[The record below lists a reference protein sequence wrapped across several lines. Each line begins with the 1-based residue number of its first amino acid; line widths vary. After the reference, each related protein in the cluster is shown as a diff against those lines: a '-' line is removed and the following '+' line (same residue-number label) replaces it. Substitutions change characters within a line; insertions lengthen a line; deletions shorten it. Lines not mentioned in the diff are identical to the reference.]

1 MADKRDYYE
10 VLGLQKGASDNDIKK
25 AFRKMAMKYHPDKN
39 PGDKVAEEKFKE
51 INEAYA
57 VLSDPEKKEKYDRFG
72 HAGVDPNSG
81 FGGGAGGFGGF
92 GGFEDIFD
100 MFGGAFGGFG
110 GGSRGRRNNGPRK
123 GSDLQKAVTIT
134 FEEAAF
140 GTKKEIRL
148 NKYVK
153 CKTCGGSGAAPGT
166 SKKSCPK
173 CGGTGEIRTAQRTP
187 LGTFQSVSPCPDC
200 NGTGEINETPCPDC
214 GGSGK
219 TRDNVTISVNIP
231 AGVDN
236 DSVIPIKGQ
245 GEPGVNGGPDGDLYI
260 VINVEPH
267 KIFERRGQDLWLE
280 IPITFDQAALGDDII
295 VPTLEGK
302 VSYKVP
308 SGTQPDTIFRL
319 KGKGIKSVRG
329 NRKGDLYVKVNL
341 EVPKSDFCDGGKGD
355 RRMLSEEEQLPG
367 FTERVLF
374 LDRSIKN
381 HKSTRVCIQ
390 KGYALFL
397 LTEK

>member
-1 MADKRDYYE
+1 MADKRGYYE

-341 EVPKSDFCDGGKGD
+341 EVPTKLNSKQKKAISAMAEKVTGECYQKKS
-355 RRMLSEEEQLPG
+355 S
-367 FTERVLF
+367 F
-374 LDRSIKN
+374 LDSLKEFF
-381 HKSTRVCIQ
+381 S
-390 KGYALFL
+390 
-397 LTEK
+397 

>member
-200 NGTGEINETPCPDC
+200 NGPGEINETPCPDC

-341 EVPKSDFCDGGKGD
+341 EVPTKLNSKQKKAISAMAEKVTGECYQKKS
-355 RRMLSEEEQLPG
+355 S
-367 FTERVLF
+367 F
-374 LDRSIKN
+374 LDSLKEFF
-381 HKSTRVCIQ
+381 S
-390 KGYALFL
+390 
-397 LTEK
+397 